1 MKTKPLLP
9 FRLGVLLAILLPLG
23 GCGVQQLADEVICT
37 TSYCASQ
44 EAGRY
49 IDHLTFDAADYE
61 PEPELQNENLR
72 LVRSVNKGMYR
83 HDPLQSYAQG
93 VLDRIV
99 AAGPVPSARPRL
111 AIAANASLNA
121 QSLPGGL
128 IVIHHSLFEYLKN
141 EEQLAFILSHEYSH
155 YLLDHFSFF
164 DRARAYV
171 LTAAETA
178 MMLEASGN
186 DEELR
191 RMLQV
196 YGSDILM
203 RDLIYPSWARR
214 KEDEADRLGVDL
226 MVRAGYNPAGGQE
239 YLETLAA
246 YEEQVGR
253 HAEIQLN
260 KLEQEVYGEHG
271 GEAPDAP
278 VDPSTGAV
286 DPVGFLVMNGLS
298 ALQEMQ
304 NEVAARHA
312 AAVERAAAVVTYIER
327 DYEDESFRDRPGG
340 DWASAMANSAETR
353 AAYAAAAEVI
363 ATLESQEV
371 TASDMAGLEAKA
383 RQAVSGPSEG
393 DSYTRLAFFTLRK
406 AQNRQPLAERNLDIA
421 LESDPAPSFQVV
433 RAKADVLAN
442 RGERKAAFDL
452 LDQNAETYEWPFQA
466 YIMMIRLADA
476 AGEGDRRGKLVI
488 DCAFA
493 YPQSQ
498 YACRSAR

>member
-1 MKTKPLLP
+1 MKVAP
-9 FRLGVLLAILLPLG
+9 FRRFRLCFLLAGLLPLA
-23 GCGVQQLADEVICT
+23 GCGVQELADEVVCT

-44 EAGRY
+44 EEGRY

-61 PEPELQNENLR
+61 PEPDLQSENLR
-72 LVRSVNKGMYR
+72 LVRAVNKGILR

-99 AAGPVPSARPRL
+99 AAAPVPSARPRL

-196 YGSDILM
+196 YGSDILV

-226 MVRAGYNPAGGQE
+226 MVRAGYNPAGAQE

-246 YEEQVGR
+246 YEEQLGR
-253 HAEIQLN
+253 HAEIELN
-260 KLEQEVYGEHG
+260 RLEREVYAEHG
-271 GEAPDAP
+271 GEAPATP
-278 VDPSTGAV
+278 VDPSTGAL
-286 DPVGFLVMNGLS
+286 DPVGFLVKNGLT
-298 ALQEMQ
+298 ALREMQ
-304 NEVAARHA
+304 QEVAARHA
-312 AAVERAAAVVTYIER
+312 AAVERAAAVVAYIER

-340 DWASAMANSAETR
+340 DWASAIADSRQTR
-353 AAYAAAAEVI
+353 AAYTAAAEVI
-363 ATLESQEV
+363 ATLESREAE
-371 TASDMAGLEAKA
+371 ASDLAGLEAKA
-383 RQAVSGPSEG
+383 RQAVSGATEG
-393 DSYTRLAFFTLRK
+393 DSYTRLAFFKLRK
-406 AQNRQPLAERNLDIA
+406 AQNRLQLAERNLDIA

-433 RAKADVLAN
+433 RAKADLLAR

-452 LDQNAETYEWPFQA
+452 LEQNAETYEWPFQA

-476 AGEGDRRGKLVI
+476 AGQGGRRGELVV
-488 DCAFA
+488 DCAFK

-498 YACRSAR
+498 YACRTTR